1 MAYIWEYAA
10 APMVLIMY
18 EGRDL
23 FVKGVLSILLQLM
36 QSSDLGADCQ
46 KLQLVDDI
54 LAELKWRRIMFVQY
68 QIDGF

>member
-10 APMVLIMY
+10 APPPPPPMVLIMY

-23 FVKGVLSILLQLM
+23 FAKGVLSILFQLM
-36 QSSDLGADCQ
+36 QSIDLGADCQ

-54 LAELKWRRIMFVQY
+54 LAELK
-68 QIDGF
+68 